1 MRRIKFRWSTC
12 MTAWYWHQPSF
23 SSSRSTTGFV
33 SRNSRSSGA
42 WAAVLEAC
50 YQGWH
55 LEDVVSFKDH
65 ACFAPVAWYGIECRE
80 KLPWLRLGCKM
91 WPVYYLVFSRTPV
104 QFVDSATSWISGGWP
119 VTTGLDHAGYSWVKL
134 LAWWEWLPRRL
145 PPHLPAQCRARPA
158 CSCCGASDPPGPR

>member
-23 SSSRSTTGFV
+23 SNSRSTTGFV

-91 WPVYYLVFSRTPV
+91 WQVYLPCVLTDPGAVCGLCHQLDLGRMAGHHRPGSCWLFLGEAPRLVGV
-104 QFVDSATSWISGGWP
+104 VASAT
-119 VTTGLDHAGYSWVKL
+119 TTSS
-134 LAWWEWLPRRL
+134 
-145 PPHLPAQCRARPA
+145 
-158 CSCCGASDPPGPR
+158 SCTV